1 MFCNIVY
8 KQIAS
13 QLAYASNVIVVP
25 ISPPTTLYVGD
36 IYVPVVDV
44 KQSASTNVPLLLCVY
59 KFPLLSLPLQAA
71 LSSIST
77 YIVSPSY
84 KVRVP
89 AAVVELD
96 IATTELMY
104 IYICASA
111 PPVSL
116 KVQDNVASA
125 GGQGVGDGVLVTEG
139 VTVGVTVTEG
149 VGDGHGPQP
158 PPYIIAVFVWKV

>member
-8 KQIAS
+8 KQVTS
-13 QLAYASNVIVVP
+13 QLAYASNVIVDP
-25 ISPPTTLYVGD
+25 RSPPTTVYVGD
-36 IYVPVVDV
+36 VYIPVADV
-44 KQSASTNVPLLLCVY
+44 KQSAYTNANLLLCVY
-59 KFPLLSLPLQAA
+59 KFPLLSLPLQAT

-84 KVRVP
+84 KVQVP
-89 AAVVELD
+89 LAVVELD
-96 IATTELMY
+96 ISTVEFMY

-125 GGQGVGDGVLVTEG
+125 AGQGVGDGVTVTL
-139 VTVGVTVTEG
+139 GVTVTEG
-149 VGDGHGPQP
+149 VGPGHAEQP